1 MPCALLCPFLY
12 TAHSAL
18 IPAGIVAAV
27 VMPHALLCPF
37 LYSVHSPAA
46 VPNAVEKKKLWE
58 IAAPGMRTDA
68 QGVAGWKGKAMQTSA
83 GPVTAPSLADAR
95 IA

>member
-1 MPCALLCPFLY
+1 M
-12 TAHSAL
+12 
-18 IPAGIVAAV
+18 VK
-27 VMPHALLCPF
+27 PHACCIAMFVP
-37 LYSVHSPAA
+37 YVQPAA